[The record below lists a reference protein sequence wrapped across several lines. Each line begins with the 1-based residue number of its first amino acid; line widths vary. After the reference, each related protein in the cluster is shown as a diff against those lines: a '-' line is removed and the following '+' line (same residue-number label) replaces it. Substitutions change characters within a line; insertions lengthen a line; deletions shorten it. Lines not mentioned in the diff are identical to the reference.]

1 MRAAFYEQNGAARAV
16 LRLGEIATPE
26 PGPGEVRVRLATSR
40 REPVRRQEPGRH
52 RPQDGLP
59 AGGAAQRRGGH
70 HRARRRRRSQLASG
84 RARLDLERPVEAPA
98 RHRGGIHRPAGRP
111 GRALPVS
118 VGFDG
123 GACLGIPALTAWQAV
138 MGDGS
143 VAGKAVLVAKGGAG
157 AVGHYAVQI
166 AKAGGAR
173 VLATVSGPV
182 KAAHAVAAGAD
193 HAINYRSED
202 VGARVRELTGGR
214 GVDRV
219 VEMDI
224 TANARLL
231 PGVLAP
237 RGTITIYGIGGPEA
251 PLPAPFCLFAAVTV
265 KFFLVYDLLGRRA
278 HGGDRRHRPAD
289 GGRPARPRRRRRPA
303 ARPHRRSARDGR
315 AGARDGQRRADD
327 RVDRRS

>member
-26 PGPGEVRVRLATSR
+26 PGPGEVRVRLATSGVNPSDVKSR
-40 REPVRRQEPGRH
+40 AGINRKMAFPRVVPHSDGAGTIERVGVGVPDSRLGERVWIWNGQWK
-52 RPQDGLP
+52 RPLGTAAEYIVLP
-59 AGGAAQRRGGH
+59 AAQ
-70 HRARRRRRSQLASG
+70 AV
-84 RARLDLERPVEAPA
+84 P
-98 RHRGGIHRPAGRP
+98 
-111 GRALPVS
+111 LPVS

-143 VAGKAVLVAKGGAG
+143 VAGKAVLVAGGAG

-173 VLATVSGPV
+173 VLATVSGPE

-237 RGTITIYGIGGPEA
+237 RGTVAVYGIGGPEA

-265 KFFLVYDLLGRRA
+265 KFFLVYDLSDAERTAAIAGIDRLMAEGRLA
-278 HGGDRRHRPAD
+278 HAVAAVLPLDRIAEAHEMVEQ
-289 GGRPARPRRRRRPA
+289 
-303 ARPHRRSARDGR
+303 GR
-315 AGARDGQRRADD
+315 AMGNVVLTIA
-327 RVDRRS
+327 